1 MIFRTKKEARAALDA
16 SRDYMAR
23 AKQELNEKTAIF
35 PLRNGIDFI
44 GFHTYL
50 TDTGKVVQKL
60 RRDGIKRIRARV
72 KEWRAAYPKG
82 EISKEKIIER
92 FEAWDAWAAHGDTYK
107 LREKYAK
114 KVSEIIGEEVKPRRK
129 INATRMVAYKRRL
142 KQQRMVAEKTR
153 EEPTVSTRVYYAPNQ
168 PKEDTSW
175 QM

>member
-1 MIFRTKKEARAALDA
+1 MSV
-16 SRDYMAR
+16 SRH
-23 AKQELNEKTAIF
+23 
-35 PLRNGIDFI
+35 G
-44 GFHTYL
+44 
-50 TDTGKVVQKL
+50 
-60 RRDGIKRIRARV
+60 
-72 KEWRAAYPKG
+72 
-82 EISKEKIIER
+82 
-92 FEAWDAWAAHGDTYK
+92 DAWAAHGDTYK

-168 PKEDTSW
+168 SKEDTSW